1 MDIDVLNTTCS
12 FDSCRVVVTPNTI
25 SFPAG
30 IFHEKKYG
38 GQGRMRGRITHNN
51 FKNINLNLNIS
62 VANTLVLDVPFLKTQ
77 AYSGTVFA
85 SGTCSITGNASESI
99 KIAVDGRTE
108 RNSVVT
114 FNTESAYENSKDF
127 IIFEDKN
134 IKEEVQS
141 EYMYMFR
148 KKQKENSKT
157 SLFIELNID
166 GNPNILVNMGIKNSV
181 IQGNLSA
188 RGSGRMRF
196 ISTPDITQ
204 LFGVYTL
211 QSGLFDLSMMN
222 VIDKQFSLQSGS
234 TISWTGPLKD
244 ATLNLNAV
252 YTTRTSLSPILSTTE
267 FKDNSNQKVNV
278 ESILEMQGP
287 LSNPNIGFDIN
298 LLTTNQE
305 IKDVF
310 AGYVN
315 KENSDEMIKQTFSLL
330 LFNSFMPAEINDG
343 TVASTAT
350 SFSSDLLLGQFN
362 NFISKISKNVDF
374 GVNYRQGNELN
385 NSEVQLMMGLQFF
398 DNRLTVEGSMG
409 IDVDNSAGSS
419 SNPSGIVGDLNVEY
433 KITDKVSVKAFNRS
447 DEKEITQSGVSYT
460 QGVGVVYRCDFD
472 SFKDMI
478 LRKKKKKK

>member
-1 MDIDVLNTTCS
+1 
-12 FDSCRVVVTPNTI
+12 
-25 SFPAG
+25 
-30 IFHEKKYG
+30 
-38 GQGRMRGRITHNN
+38 
-51 FKNINLNLNIS
+51 
-62 VANTLVLDVPFLKTQ
+62 
-77 AYSGTVFA
+77 
-85 SGTCSITGNASESI
+85 
-99 KIAVDGRTE
+99 
-108 RNSVVT
+108 
-114 FNTESAYENSKDF
+114 
-127 IIFEDKN
+127 
-134 IKEEVQS
+134 
-141 EYMYMFR
+141 
-148 KKQKENSKT
+148 
-157 SLFIELNID
+157 
-166 GNPNILVNMGIKNSV
+166 MGIKNSV

-188 RGSGRMRF
+188 RGNGRMRF

-244 ATLNLNAV
+244 ANLNLNAV

-460 QGVGVVYRCDFD
+460 QGVGVVYRRDFD